1 MSEDKRTMN
10 IPKDTGNTIVQCVQF
25 TVDCPSLNP
34 DTKKVPVLDLQV
46 YVEDDNIIHEF
57 YEMPVTCK
65 FFIPSSSAHSKNMKM

>member
-1 MSEDKRTMN
+1 MN
-10 IPKDTGNTIVQCVQF
+10 ILKDTGNTIVQCVQF

-46 YVEDDNIIHEF
+46 YVEDDKIIHEF
-57 YEMPVTCK
+57 YEMQVACK